1 MRVLIALLDGVGIG
15 ELPDAS
21 FYGDEGSHTLRNTAQ
36 AVGGLYLPALEK
48 LGLGWID
55 DIPGVKKIENPLAF
69 TGKMKEKSPGKDTT
83 TGHWEIAGIILEK
96 PFPVYP
102 RGFPPSVIEKLERAW
117 GRKILGN
124 KPASGTAIIEELGEE
139 HLKTGYPIVYTSA
152 DSVLQVAAHEEVIP
166 LSELYKMCQKAREIM
181 QGEHAVARVIAR
193 PFVGRPGQFKRT
205 ANRRDFSLPPPQD
218 TILDVLARYG
228 KKNIGVGKI
237 QDIFAGRGLSENI
250 KIANNEE
257 GFRVLREL
265 QKSRKG
271 DLVWVNFNDF
281 DTIFGHRNNPRGF
294 AQALEDWDKE
304 LSSFLSF
311 LREDEFLFIAA
322 DHGCDPTTPSTD
334 HSREY
339 VPLLV
344 FNPCYSQGMS
354 LGIRETFADVAATIA
369 QMMEV
374 EWNGPGTSFAFQ
386 ILSGK
391 NSP

>member
-1 MRVLIALLDGVGIG
+1 MRIIIALLDGVGIG
-15 ELPDAS
+15 ELPDAPL
-21 FYGDEGSHTLRNTAQ
+21 YGDEGSHTLRNTAQ
-36 AVGGLYLPALEK
+36 AVGGLHLSTLEK

-55 DIPGVKKIENPLAF
+55 DIPGVEKVELPLASM
-69 TGKMKEKSPGKDTT
+69 GKMTEQSPGKDTT

-102 RGFPPSVIEKLERAW
+102 EGFPPSVVKELEKAW
-117 GRKILGN
+117 GKKILGN

-139 HLKTGYPIVYTSA
+139 HLRTGYPIVYTSA

-166 LSELYKMCQKAREIM
+166 LPELYKMCQKAREIM

-193 PFVGRPGQFKRT
+193 PFVGRPGQFIRT

-250 KIANNEE
+250 KIANNKE
-257 GFRVLREL
+257 GFQVLREL

-281 DTIFGHRNNPRGF
+281 DTVFGHRNNPQGF
-294 AQALEDWDKE
+294 AQALEDWDEE
-304 LSSFLSF
+304 LNSFLPS
-311 LREDEFLFIAA
+311 LQGDDILFITA

-344 FNPCYSQGMS
+344 FSPHCSCGTF
-354 LGIRETFADVAATIA
+354 LGVRETFSDVAATIA
-369 QMMEV
+369 QIMEV
-374 EWNGPGTSFAFQ
+374 EWNGWGTSFALQ

-391 NSP
+391 NCP

>member
-1 MRVLIALLDGVGIG
+1 MRIIIALLDGVGIG

-21 FYGDEGSHTLRNTAQ
+21 FYGDEGSNTLRNTAQ
-36 AVGGLYLPALEK
+36 VVGGLSLPALEK

-55 DIPGVKKIENPLAF
+55 DIPGVKRTESPLAF
-69 TGKMKEKSPGKDTT
+69 TGKMKEQSPGKDTT

-102 RGFPPSVIEKLERAW
+102 QGFPPSIIKELEKAW

-124 KPASGTAIIEELGEE
+124 KPASGTVIIEELGKE
-139 HLKTGYPIVYTSA
+139 HLKTGYLIVYTSA

-166 LSELYKMCQKAREIM
+166 LSELYEMCQKAREIM
-181 QGEHAVARVIAR
+181 RGEHAVARIIAR
-193 PFVGRPGQFKRT
+193 PFVGRPGQFQRT
-205 ANRRDFSLPPPQD
+205 ANRRDFSLPPPKD
-218 TILDVLARYG
+218 TILDILARQG
-228 KKNIGVGKI
+228 KENIGVGKI
-237 QDIFAGRGLSENI
+237 QDIFAGKGLKENI

-257 GFRVLREL
+257 GFRVLQGL
-265 QKSRKG
+265 QKDKKG

-281 DTIFGHRNNPRGF
+281 DTVFGHRNNPQGF
-294 AQALEDWDKE
+294 AQALESWDRE
-304 LSSFLSF
+304 LSSFLPS
-311 LREDEFLFIAA
+311 LREDEVLFITA

-344 FNPCYSQGMS
+344 FSPGHFRCPS
-354 LGIRETFADVAATIA
+354 LGIRETFSDIAATIA
-369 QMMEV
+369 QLMEV
-374 EWNGPGTSFAFQ
+374 EWNGPGKSLALQ

-391 NSP
+391 NSS